1 MKTRLFILGLAL
13 LAVAGI
19 ATPARAQQLGS
30 PVFASYP
37 QERAPM
43 PAGPGPIVVQP
54 APCGPCTVKVCVP
67 EVKKNTKVV
76 YDSRCK
82 DYCQKSCLQLL
93 RGLFSGDCGCEANC
107 GDVHTKRVLVKKI
120 RPDCDTTQ
128 CVVKE
133 VPVPV
138 NPCPL
143 PCPPMPCP
151 PLPCGK

>member
-13 LAVAGI
+13 LAVAGF
-19 ATPARAQQLGS
+19 ATPARAQQPGA

-43 PAGPGPIVVQP
+43 PGAPAPIIVHP
-54 APCGPCTVKVCVP
+54 APCAPCTVKVCVP

-93 RGLFSGDCGCEANC
+93 RGLFTGKCDCEANC
-107 GDVHTKRVLVKKI
+107 GDVHTKRVLVKKTH
-120 RPDCDTTQ
+120 PDCDTSQ

-133 VPVPV
+133 VAAP
-138 NPCPL
+138 PCVACP
-143 PCPPMPCP
+143 PCPP
-151 PLPCGK
+151 CGR

>member
-1 MKTRLFILGLAL
+1 MKASLITLAL
-13 LAVAGI
+13 AFLAVSGF
-19 ATPARAQQLGS
+19 ATPARAQQTGT

-37 QERAPM
+37 QQRAPM
-43 PAGPGPIVVQP
+43 PGAPVVVHP
-54 APCGPCTVKVCVP
+54 APCAPCSVKVCVP

-93 RGLFSGDCGCEANC
+93 RGLFTGQCDCEANC
-107 GDVHTKRVLVKKI
+107 GDVHTKRVLVKKT

-133 VPVPV
+133 VAVPV
-138 NPCPL
+138 H
-143 PCPPMPCP
+143 PCPPCP
-151 PLPCGK
+151 PCGK